1 MRFETKRNMVTIS
14 TVCLAFHKSIFPQK
28 LSCLINGGIIVL
40 NIVIWRDKLSFLWS
54 QISFQGD
61 AIAEL

>member
-14 TVCLAFHKSIFPQK
+14 TVCLAFYKSICPR
-28 LSCLINGGIIVL
+28 LINGGIIVL
-40 NIVIWRDKLSFLWS
+40 KIVIWRDKLSFLWS
-54 QISFQGD
+54 QVSFQGD